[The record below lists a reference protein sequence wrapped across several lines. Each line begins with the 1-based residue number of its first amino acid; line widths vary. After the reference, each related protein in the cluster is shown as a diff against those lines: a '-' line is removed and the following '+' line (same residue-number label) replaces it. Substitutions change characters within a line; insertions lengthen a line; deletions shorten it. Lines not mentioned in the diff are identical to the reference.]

1 MKVLKVMVR
10 SYSSVRGQGI
20 LMMICT
26 LLFTT
31 SIAALSQVQKDL
43 GDLVSNSDPNSL
55 AEPELRKLYLPVL
68 PIIGYAPA
76 NGFIIGAGIAPGILL
91 DSASHT
97 HISSAL
103 ANVQL
108 TSKRQINFNFR
119 HNIYLSHD
127 KWIFQGDWRALL
139 FSQSTYGLGIMD
151 LPGAFSLNAISIEE
165 EETGEQPMRFTYIRL
180 YETVFRELKNRWYG
194 GVGLAIDYHSKIIDE
209 RLDLNSEPPFYTS
222 HYLYSNLRDF
232 STEHYSAN
240 GFILKALYDDRDNAI
255 NPYKGVYFDVGLR
268 INQSWLGSSKNSS
281 QLLFE
286 LRNYRKV
293 GSKTNRVA
301 VWIIG
306 QFLTSGT
313 LPYLA
318 LPSIGWDTYNRS
330 GRGYIQGRF
339 RGENLAYGEVEY
351 RYRISKNE
359 LLSGVLF
366 LNTISVDNPLADQ
379 QLFNRFAFGYGA
391 GLRVKMNKET
401 RTNIC
406 IDLGFG
412 QNGSAGL
419 YFGIQEAF

>member
-1 MKVLKVMVR
+1 MIDAHEDVRCFSGISRVLIVLITYTMLNVGSIN
-10 SYSSVRGQGI
+10 SY
-20 LMMICT
+20 
-26 LLFTT
+26 
-31 SIAALSQVQKDL
+31 AQVQKDL
-43 GDLVSNSDPNSL
+43 GDMVSTSNPSAL
-55 AEPELRKLYLPVL
+55 AEPELRKLYLPIL

-76 NGFIIGAGIAPGILL
+76 NGFILGAGVAPGILL
-91 DSASHT
+91 DSATHT
-97 HISSAL
+97 RISSGL

-127 KWIFQGDWRALL
+127 KWIFQGDWRVLL

-151 LPGAFSLNAISIEE
+151 LPGAFALNAIPVDV
-165 EETGEQPMRFTYIRL
+165 EETGAQPMRFTYIRF
-180 YETVFRELKNRWYG
+180 YETVFTRIKHQWYG
-194 GVGLAIDYHSKIIDE
+194 GVGLALDNHTDIIDE
-209 RLDLNSEPPFYTS
+209 RLDINAEPPFYTS

-232 STEHYSAN
+232 SFDHYNTS
-240 GFILKALYDDRDNAI
+240 GFIIKALYDDRDNAI
-255 NPYKGVYFDVGLR
+255 NPYKGLYLDLGLR
-268 INQSWLGSSKNSS
+268 VNKSWLGSSKNSS
-281 QLLFE
+281 QLLVEF
-286 LRNYRKV
+286 RNYQHV
-293 GSKTNRVA
+293 GRTSNRFA
-301 VWIIG
+301 FWLIG
-306 QFLTSGT
+306 QFLTSGS

-351 RYRISKNE
+351 RYRISQNE

-379 QLFNRFAFGYGA
+379 QLFDQFAFGYGA

>member
-1 MKVLKVMVR
+1 MTDIKVNDSLNSCIGWERVL
-10 SYSSVRGQGI
+10 
-20 LMMICT
+20 LMTCS
-26 LLFTT
+26 LLLTV

-43 GDLVSNSDPNSL
+43 GDLVSTNDPNVL

-151 LPGAFSLNAISIEE
+151 LPGAFSLNAISVEE

-180 YETVFRELKNRWYG
+180 YETVFRKLKDRWYG

-209 RLDLNSEPPFYTS
+209 RLDLISEPPFYTS

-232 STEHYSAN
+232 STEQYNAS

-255 NPYKGVYFDVGLR
+255 NPYKGVYFDLGLR
-268 INQSWLGSSKNSS
+268 VNQSWLGSSKNSS
-281 QLLFE
+281 QLMFE
-286 LRNYRKV
+286 LRNYRRV
-293 GSKTNRVA
+293 GKKSNRMA
-301 VWIIG
+301 GWLIG

-351 RYRISKNE
+351 RYRISRNE

-366 LNTISVDNPLADQ
+366 LNTISVDNPLANQ
-379 QLFNRFAFGYGA
+379 QLFDRFAFGYGA